1 MKNRSCVPGQ
11 SVGKVLHDSMI
22 ASDTSNY
29 IPTLDRTN
37 VVDVGNSLLGWTLSI
52 DTVSLYVFFPTS
64 VWILKSMLNFSCSA
78 IRGWCVMQVDAGHWR

>member
-52 DTVSLYVFFPTS
+52 DTVSLYVFFS
-64 VWILKSMLNFSCSA
+64 LQACGFLSRC
-78 IRGWCVMQVDAGHWR
+78 